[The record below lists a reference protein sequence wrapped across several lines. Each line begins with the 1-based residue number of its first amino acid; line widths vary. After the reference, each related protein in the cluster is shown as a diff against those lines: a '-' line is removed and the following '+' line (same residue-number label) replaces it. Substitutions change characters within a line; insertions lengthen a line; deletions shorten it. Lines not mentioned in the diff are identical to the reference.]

1 MSKVRT
7 QTVKERKLNDERNA
21 NGTVAPL
28 LDFPKCVRHCNY
40 RDVGCDYAGMVGDGG
55 ATEGEMKVLRE
66 FFPPNFKANTNQ
78 NQ

>member
-28 LDFPKCVRHCNY
+28 LDFPECVRHCNY
-40 RDVGCDYAGMVGDGG
+40 HDVDCDYVGMVGDGG
-55 ATEGEMKVLRE
+55 AT
-66 FFPPNFKANTNQ
+66 
-78 NQ
+78 